1 MNWIIAALAVGLAL
15 AIGAV
20 ALSQNTRTAN
30 VEVRVW
36 QKVDDDRAL
45 YISARPEGG
54 SWATLGTTPLPLDDG
69 HSSNGRFRYGDIT
82 VAVPVASAMKDVEV
96 RVWQDVNN
104 ARNIYVSARPDG
116 GSWRTLG
123 TIPIPLTD
131 GVSGSGNFRYGD
143 ITLAVEMED
152 AVEPE
157 ATPSPTATPTPTPG
171 PTYGSCSAAYAAGLT
186 GHWNEEEARALG
198 LPLERS
204 DSDGDGIY
212 CERRSRATMTPTPT
226 PSPTPVPTARPTP
239 VPTSAPVVV
248 TTPVPSYSQPQ
259 PSGGGAAPRST
270 PTATP
275 TRGSGQDPDLAAAEL
290 ALIQTQLPQMA
301 ALNARWS
308 ALEAEM
314 SQRLREGEAAL
325 KLGASAVVSC
335 IYAFDV
341 GHERCLALARSVDR
355 MGRVN
360 EETRGLLSQIR
371 RGWIAEREALA
382 ARFLQELAAL
392 RAQYQ

>member
-1 MNWIIAALAVGLAL
+1 MSGVSSSGVYRYGDIALAVP
-15 AIGAV
+15 V
-20 ALSQNTRTAN
+20 EQVEPVEPQTRGTAN

-36 QKVDDDRAL
+36 QSRSDANAL

-54 SWATLGTTPLPLDDG
+54 SWRDLGTLPLEMDG
-69 HSSNGRFRYGDIT
+69 ESASGRYRFGDI
-82 VAVPVASAMKDVEV
+82 A
-96 RVWQDVNN
+96 
-104 ARNIYVSARPDG
+104 
-116 GSWRTLG
+116 
-123 TIPIPLTD
+123 
-131 GVSGSGNFRYGD
+131 
-143 ITLAVEMED
+143 LAVE
-152 AVEPE
+152 AAGPVEP
-157 ATPSPTATPTPTPG
+157 PVATPTATPG
-171 PTYGSCSAAYAAGLT
+171 PTYSSCSAAYADGLD
-186 GHWNEEEARALG
+186 GHWTEEEARALG

-212 CERRSRATMTPTPT
+212 CERRSRATATPTPT
-226 PSPTPVPTARPTP
+226 PSPTPVPTAQPTP
-239 VPTSAPVVV
+239 VPTSAPAVV
-248 TTPVPSYSQPQ
+248 TTPAPSYSQPQ
-259 PSGGGAAPRST
+259 PSGGGAAPATT

-275 TRGSGQDPDLAAAEL
+275 TRGSGQASDLAAAEL

-325 KLGASAVVSC
+325 ELGAAAVVRC

-341 GHERCLALARSVDR
+341 GDERCLALARSVDR

-360 EETRGLLSQIR
+360 EETRGLLSQIHS
-371 RGWIAEREALA
+371 GWIAERDALA

>member
-1 MNWIIAALAVGLAL
+1 MWQSRSDAERLYISARPAGGSWDGLGTNPLDMGGVSASGVYRYGDISLAGVD
-15 AIGAV
+15 
-20 ALSQNTRTAN
+20 
-30 VEVRVW
+30 VRVW
-36 QKVDDDRAL
+36 QSRSDAERL

-54 SWATLGTTPLPLDDG
+54 SWHDFGTLPLEMDG
-69 HSSNGRFRYGDIT
+69 ESASGRYRFGDIALS
-82 VAVPVASAMKDVEV
+82 VEAAGPVEPPVA
-96 RVWQDVNN
+96 
-104 ARNIYVSARPDG
+104 
-116 GSWRTLG
+116 
-123 TIPIPLTD
+123 
-131 GVSGSGNFRYGD
+131 
-143 ITLAVEMED
+143 
-152 AVEPE
+152 
-157 ATPSPTATPTPTPG
+157 TPTPTVTPTPG
-171 PTYGSCSAAYAAGLT
+171 PTYGSCSAAYADGLD
-186 GHWNEEEARALG
+186 GHWTEEEARALG

-212 CERRSRATMTPTPT
+212 CERRSRATATPTPT

-239 VPTSAPVVV
+239 VPTSAPIVV
-248 TTPVPSYSQPQ
+248 TTPEPSYSQPA
-259 PSGGGAAPRST
+259 PSGGSAAPRST

-275 TRGSGQDPDLAAAEL
+275 TRGSGQDTDLAAAEL

-341 GHERCLALARSVDR
+341 GHERCRALARSVDR

-371 RGWIAEREALA
+371 SGWIAEREALA